1 MVTGRIACSL
11 SNKLVRNRS
20 PSVRR
25 TPQFCSEETSQIT
38 GLTGSRGTRT
48 QICRC
53 SLGFAT
59 STAILLSVF
68 HLSMIYL
75 PCLLFVP
82 SGVHTFTS
90 SIERK
95 ICSWLREFSGRASFR
110 RRRSQDRNPIITE
123 SSPPHYD
130 HRELPSDKGI

>member
-1 MVTGRIACSL
+1 MVTGRIAYSL

-38 GLTGSRGTRT
+38 GLTDSRGTRT

-59 STAILLSVF
+59 STAIPLSVF
-68 HLSMIYL
+68 HLFNDLS
-75 PCLLFVP
+75 FVC
-82 SGVHTFTS
+82 SLRGSHTLSS
-90 SIERK
+90 SIERYHS
-95 ICSWLREFSGRASFR
+95 CRLFTVGQFFR

-130 HRELPSDKGI
+130 HRELPYLLLSK